1 MIITISF
8 YADKI
13 LLKAFRACIIFS
25 TIIYDSDG
33 GSRCE
38 MHEATRLPI
47 WEQKCVIVLR
57 AGTLY
62 SLGAILIL
70 PVLEFAV

>member
-47 WEQKCVIVLR
+47 
-57 AGTLY
+57 
-62 SLGAILIL
+62 
-70 PVLEFAV
+70 